1 MATDL
6 KVPRL
11 NLVLISGRV
20 TRDPELRYTAKGTAT
35 LRFSI
40 AADRSFKDDT
50 GNFQNVTTFVDVV
63 TWTKLAE
70 ICAENIHKGSPVI
83 VQGRLEIRNYTDR
96 DNVQKKSTEII
107 AETVQFLE
115 FKARPDG
122 AVEDNL
128 HEVEP
133 VNPPITDDDVPF

>member
-1 MATDL
+1 MDL

-11 NLVLISGRV
+11 NVVLISGRV
-20 TRDPELRYTAKGTAT
+20 TRDPELRYTQKGTAT

-40 AADRSFKDDT
+40 AADRSIKDEN
-50 GNFQNVTTFVDVV
+50 GNFQNVTTFVDIM

-70 ICAENIHKGSPVI
+70 ICAENLHKGSPVI

-96 DNVQKKSTEII
+96 DNQQKKITEIV

-115 FKARPDG
+115 YKTRTDS

-128 HEVEP
+128 HESEP